1 MTDAIWFVTDICKM
15 IFWIILVVVMLAMV
29 RAMLERGGDL

>member
-15 IFWIILVVVMLAMV
+15 IFWIVLAAGMITGAVYCV
-29 RAMLERGGDL
+29 RREI